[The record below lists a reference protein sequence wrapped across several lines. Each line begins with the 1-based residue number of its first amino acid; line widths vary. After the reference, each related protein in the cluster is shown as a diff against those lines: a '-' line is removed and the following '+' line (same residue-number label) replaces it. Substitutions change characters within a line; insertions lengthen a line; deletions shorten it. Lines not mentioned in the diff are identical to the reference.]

1 MLPKDVENK
10 VTWWEK
16 FYNEKHNEKDLKK
29 IFDFIDEVDEET
41 TEESVKELE
50 KLVKTLDEVKYKD
63 EIEKFKR
70 KIKIFEKR
78 LERKVSENFGSMLRH
93 LREERGLSLAELGE
107 ITGVSAS
114 YINRIELGERKAPSY
129 PIIEKLARGLNISTS
144 SLMSTAGVSDSDK
157 IDDAKTVTE
166 LIFSN
171 NVTLEEGGPAINV
184 NTKKQ
189 LVEVVEFII
198 NMEWKENKHIE
209 MVKLI
214 ELLDEFK

>member
-1 MLPKDVENK
+1 MLPKEVENK

-114 YINRIELGERKAPSY
+114 YINRIELGERNAPSY
-129 PIIEKLARGLNISTS
+129 PIIEKLAKGLDVSIST
-144 SLMSTAGVSDSDK
+144 LMNAAGLPDSVK
-157 IDDAKTVTE
+157 NKEAKTLTE

-171 NVTLEEGGPAINV
+171 NICLKEGEQGINV
-184 NTKKQ
+184 TTKRQ
-189 LVEVVEFII
+189 LAEII
-198 NMEWKENKHIE
+198 EYIIDMEWKDNKHVE

>member
-1 MLPKDVENK
+1 MLNRDIELKL
-10 VTWWEK
+10 TWWEK
-16 FYNEKHNEKDLKK
+16 FYKASKDNKDFKK
-29 IFDFIDEVDEET
+29 IFEYIEVVDETT
-41 TEESVKELE
+41 TEESVK
-50 KLVKTLDEVKYKD
+50 KLKKMVEALDKEKYKK
-63 EIEKFKR
+63 EVEKFER
-70 KIKIFEKR
+70 KIRIFEKR
-78 LERKVSENFGSMLRH
+78 LERKVRENFGSMLRH

-129 PIIEKLARGLNISTS
+129 PIIEKLARGLSISTS

-189 LVEVVEFII
+189 LVEIVEFII
-198 NMEWKENKHIE
+198 SMEWKENKHVE

>member
-1 MLPKDVENK
+1 MLNRDIELKL
-10 VTWWEK
+10 TWWEK
-16 FYNEKHNEKDLKK
+16 FYKASKDNKDFKK
-29 IFDFIDEVDEET
+29 IFEYIEVVDETT
-41 TEESVKELE
+41 TEESVK
-50 KLVKTLDEVKYKD
+50 KLKKMVEALDKEKYKK
-63 EIEKFKR
+63 EVEKFER
-70 KIKIFEKR
+70 KIRIFEKR
-78 LERKVSENFGSMLRH
+78 LERKVRENFGSMLRH
-93 LREERGLSLAELGE
+93 LREARGLSLAELGE

-129 PIIEKLARGLNISTS
+129 PIIEKLARGLSISTS

-189 LVEVVEFII
+189 LVEIVEFII
-198 NMEWKENKHIE
+198 SMEWKENKHVE